1 LKYLYDFNDYKY
13 SDLFEVR
20 MILSDLVVVNR
31 SNFNQVL
38 KNKKILE
45 ESEKIFFRLKGN
57 QSLREGWM
65 SEKW

>member
-57 QSLREGWM
+57 QSLREGWV